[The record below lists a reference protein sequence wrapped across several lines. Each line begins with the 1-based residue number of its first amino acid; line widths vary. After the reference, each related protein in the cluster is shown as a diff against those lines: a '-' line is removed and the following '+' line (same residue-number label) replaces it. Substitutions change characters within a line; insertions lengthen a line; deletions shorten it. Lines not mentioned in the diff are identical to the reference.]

1 MRSPRLTSWIGN
13 LVLLAGSLA
22 VAVAGAEIL
31 LRVALG
37 PGHDI
42 HPRGLYAADAA
53 VGYAPAPGFRGEF
66 VQPEYRKPV
75 TIGAAGLRGGDPRPR
90 GPSTYRIVCIGDS
103 FTFGQGVGD
112 DEAFPAQLEQL
123 LDARFPAADVQV
135 LNAGVPGYGTVDEL
149 RYLESRIERLDP
161 DLVIVQ
167 FLSVNDFHNNGAPAL
182 GRVEVRDG
190 WLYENEAPRP
200 QPWRT
205 LDWLKRK
212 SRLASF
218 VSERAGAVAMRL
230 GLMDAG
236 VGDTV
241 DAAEAELAVTTLER
255 IAERTARHGAV
266 SLFVLATGQAPIVA
280 PDEPVLA
287 AKPVVERAARE
298 AGAVFVDLTPDL
310 RERAR
315 AADAAAL
322 YYPLDGH
329 WTAAGHAVAAETLAQ
344 AIAAH
349 FGALLDVP
357 SQSKTN

>member
-1 MRSPRLTSWIGN
+1 ML
-13 LVLLAGSLA
+13 
-22 VAVAGAEIL
+22 
-31 LRVALG
+31 
-37 PGHDI
+37 
-42 HPRGLYAADAA
+42 
-53 VGYAPAPGFRGEF
+53 
-66 VQPEYRKPV
+66 
-75 TIGAAGLRGGDPRPR
+75 
-90 GPSTYRIVCIGDS
+90 GDS

-112 DEAFPAQLEQL
+112 DEAFPAQLERL
-123 LDARFPAADVQV
+123 LAARFGAADVQV

-149 RYLESRIERLDP
+149 RYLESRIGRLDP
-161 DLVIVQ
+161 DLVVVQ
-167 FLSVNDFHNNGAPAL
+167 FLSVNDFHNNSAPAL

-218 VSERAGAVAMRL
+218 VSERAGALAMRW
-230 GLMDAG
+230 GFMGASG
-236 VGDTV
+236 GETV
-241 DAAEAELAVTTLER
+241 DAAQADLAVATLKR
-255 IAERTARHGAV
+255 IAERAEQHGAA
-266 SLFVLATGQAPIVA
+266 SLFVLATGQAPVVA
-280 PDEPVLA
+280 PEAPEVA
-287 AKPVVERAARE
+287 AKAVVERAAQE
-298 AGAVFVDLTPDL
+298 AGAAFVDLTPQL
-310 RERAR
+310 RAQARRAS
-315 AADAAAL
+315 DNKL